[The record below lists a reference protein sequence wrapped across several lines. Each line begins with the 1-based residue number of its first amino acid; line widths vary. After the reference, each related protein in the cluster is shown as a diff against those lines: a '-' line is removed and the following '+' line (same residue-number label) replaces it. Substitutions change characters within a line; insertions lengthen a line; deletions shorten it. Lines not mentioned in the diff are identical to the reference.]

1 MAVSEASVDLVRIG
15 ELSNRVG
22 VSPELLRAWERR
34 YGLLQ
39 PLRSQGGFR
48 LYSPHDE
55 TRVRRM
61 QKELARGLSAA
72 EAAVAAI
79 SSVVKETSRTDA
91 PSSAIERLRG
101 ELADSLDLFDDASAQ
116 ACLDRLFG
124 AFSVEAALRD
134 VILPYLHDLG
144 ARWAAGDINVGQEH
158 FASHLIRGRLLGLAR
173 GWDQGGGPR
182 AVLACPPGEL
192 HDLGLMSF
200 GLALF
205 RQGWRITFLG
215 SDTPINTIE
224 GAARTLPADMIVIS
238 ATQPGYFISSAE
250 ALTELTRTAPLRF
263 AGAGASARVASAIGG
278 HYLGEDPVEAAWRI
292 SHGGQAE
299 AE

>member
-1 MAVSEASVDLVRIG
+1 MTEGPLDLVRIG

-39 PLRSQGGFR
+39 PQRSQGGFR

-55 TRVRRM
+55 ARVRRM
-61 QKELARGLSAA
+61 QKELAHGLSAA

-79 SSVVKETSRTDA
+79 SSVVEEMPRTDA
-91 PSSAIERLRG
+91 PSSSIERLRG
-101 ELADSLDLFDDASAQ
+101 ELADSLDVFDDAAAQ

-124 AFSVEAALRD
+124 AFSVEAVLRD
-134 VILPYLHDLG
+134 VILPYLRDLG
-144 ARWAAGDINVGQEH
+144 DRWAAGDINVGQEH

-215 SDTPINTIE
+215 SDTPINTVE

-238 ATQPGYFISSAE
+238 ATQPGHFMTSAE
-250 ALTELTRTAPLRF
+250 ALTELTRTAPVGL
-263 AGAGASARVASAIGG
+263 AGAGASARMAGAVGG
-278 HYLGEDPVEAAWRI
+278 HYLGQDPVEAAWRI
-292 SHGGQAE
+292 SHGGQVKTE
-299 AE
+299 

>member
-1 MAVSEASVDLVRIG
+1 MNLVRIG

-34 YGLLQ
+34 YGLLR

-55 TRVRRM
+55 ARVRRM
-61 QKELARGLSAA
+61 QKELKSGLSAA

-79 SSVVKETSRTDA
+79 SSVTDDEPSEDA
-91 PSSAIERLRG
+91 ASSAIERLR
-101 ELADSLDLFDDASAQ
+101 EEFADALDAFDDTAAQ

-124 AFSVEAALRD
+124 AFSVESALRD
-134 VILPYLHDLG
+134 VILPYLHELG
-144 ARWAAGDINVGQEH
+144 LRWAAGDVDVGQEH

-200 GLALF
+200 GLALY

-238 ATQPGYFISSAE
+238 ATGPEYFSASAE
-250 ALTELTRTAPLRF
+250 ALVKLTRTAPLGV
-263 AGAGASARVASAIGG
+263 AGAGASSEIANEIGG
-278 HYLGEDPVEAAWRI
+278 HYLGEDPVTAARRI
-292 SHGGQAE
+292 SHGAPGNSH
-299 AE
+299 

>member
-1 MAVSEASVDLVRIG
+1 MTEPHVNLVRIG

-39 PLRSQGGFR
+39 PQRSEGGFR

-55 TRVRRM
+55 ARVRRM
-61 QKELARGLSAA
+61 QEELARGLSAA

-79 SSVVKETSRTDA
+79 SSVVDKTPPGEA
-91 PSSAIERLRG
+91 PSSAIGRLRG
-101 ELADSLDLFDDASAQ
+101 DLVDALDLFDDAAAQ

-124 AFSVEAALRD
+124 AFSVEAVLRD
-134 VILPYLHDLG
+134 VILPYLRDLG
-144 ARWAAGDINVGQEH
+144 VRWAAGDINVGQEH

-173 GWDQGGGPR
+173 GWDQGAGPR

-192 HDLGLMSF
+192 HDLGLISF

-215 SDTPINTIE
+215 SNTPVDTIE
-224 GAARTLPADMIVIS
+224 GAARTLPADLIVIS
-238 ATQPGYFISSAE
+238 ATQPEHFAASAE
-250 ALTELTRTAPLRF
+250 PLSELARTAPLGF
-263 AGAGASARVASAIGG
+263 AGAGASPRVASEMGG
-278 HYLGEDPVEAAWRI
+278 HFLGEDPVAAAWRV
-292 SHGGQAE
+292 SHGGLS
-299 AE
+299 

>member
-1 MAVSEASVDLVRIG
+1 MNDPSVNLVRIG

-39 PLRSQGGFR
+39 PQRSQGGFR

-55 TRVRRM
+55 ARVRRM
-61 QKELARGLSAA
+61 QEELTGGLSAA

-79 SSVVKETSRTDA
+79 SSVVEQNPSEATA
-91 PSSAIERLRG
+91 SSAIERLRG
-101 ELADSLDLFDDASAQ
+101 ELADALDAFDDDAAQ
-116 ACLDRLFG
+116 SCLDRLLG
-124 AFSVEAALRD
+124 AFSVESVLRD
-134 VILPYLHDLG
+134 VILPYLRELG
-144 ARWAAGDINVGQEH
+144 NRWAAGDVNVGQEH
-158 FASHLIRGRLLGLAR
+158 FASHLLRGRLLGLSR

-224 GAARTLPADMIVIS
+224 GAARTLPADMIVVS
-238 ATQPGYFISSAE
+238 ATETRHFSATAE
-250 ALTELTRTAPLRF
+250 PLSKLARAVPLGVTR
-263 AGAGASARVASAIGG
+263 AGASAQMASEIGG
-278 HYLGEDPVEAAWRI
+278 HYLGQDPVAAARRI
-292 SHGGQAE
+292 AHGGMGRA
-299 AE
+299 